1 METMV
6 GDKIREARTSRHL
19 SLSEVASRA
28 HISVAT
34 LSRIERTKQNVDLGL
49 FLLLCRI
56 LKAAPHEL
64 LDVENKERVDPL
76 AVRIARLQH
85 TDRVQLWRDLADAR
99 RSDKR
104 AAARSQIHR
113 LGEEVEELLA
123 QLEYVQAEIE
133 SVHSRVKRR

>member
-6 GDKIREARTSRHL
+6 GDRIREARTSRHL
-19 SLSEVASRA
+19 SLSDVATRA

-34 LSRIERTKQNVDLGL
+34 LSRIEREKQGVDLGL
-49 FLLLCRI
+49 FLVLCRI
-56 LKAAPHEL
+56 LKAAPHDL
-64 LDVENKERVDPL
+64 LDSESSERVDPL

-85 TDRVQLWRDLADAR
+85 SDRVQLWRDLADAR

-104 AAARSQIHR
+104 AIARSKMHR

-123 QLEYVQAEIE
+123 QL
-133 SVHSRVKRR
+133 